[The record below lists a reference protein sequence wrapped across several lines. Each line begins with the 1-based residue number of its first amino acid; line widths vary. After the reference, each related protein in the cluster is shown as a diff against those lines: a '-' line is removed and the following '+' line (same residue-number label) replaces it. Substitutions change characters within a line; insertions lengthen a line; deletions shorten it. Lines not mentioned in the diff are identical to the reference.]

1 MADQQKKVKGV
12 VDIVFLLDI
21 TGSMGHCIE
30 AMKNNISAF
39 VDYLTTKNANNQ
51 SPVKHWRAKIVGY
64 RDFEEDAI
72 PFFDNPFVEDA
83 AQLKTQLG
91 KLEADGGGDIPESL
105 LDALYK
111 VANMGQTEKG
121 AATLDP
127 GKWRYRSDAARVVVI
142 FTDAPYKEV
151 MVEPAGGTLQDVV
164 NIVHNNR
171 IILSIF
177 APNMPAFD
185 KLCEIDKSEFNAIDC
200 DTSDPHG
207 PQNALAAFTADQ
219 ANFRKTMEQ
228 LAKSVSKSAEVPP
241 VEV

>member
-1 MADQQKKVKGV
+1 MHALCTSVLEHAKAKSGRNSAGFCGKGIVVMADQQKKVKGV

-111 VANMGQTEKG
+111 VCLLYTSPSPRDRQKS
-121 AATLDP
+121 
-127 GKWRYRSDAARVVVI
+127 R
-142 FTDAPYKEV
+142 
-151 MVEPAGGTLQDVV
+151 
-164 NIVHNNR
+164 
-171 IILSIF
+171 
-177 APNMPAFD
+177 MP
-185 KLCEIDKSEFNAIDC
+185 S
-200 DTSDPHG
+200 
-207 PQNALAAFTADQ
+207 
-219 ANFRKTMEQ
+219 
-228 LAKSVSKSAEVPP
+228 SA
-241 VEV
+241 